1 MSKKHQLAELQLAIM
16 QVLWERAEATVGE
29 VRDALES
36 WRSLAYTTIG
46 TMLTKMEEKG
56 HVKHRSDGRTN
67 VYRPAIRR
75 DQVSR
80 SMVLDL
86 SKRLFAG
93 DVTQMVSHLLDG
105 QSVTRE
111 ELAALKRMIRD
122 KEQDLN
128 DG

>member
-1 MSKKHQLAELQLAIM
+1 M
-16 QVLWERAEATVGE
+16 
-29 VRDALES
+29 RDALES
-36 WRSLAYTTIG
+36 WRSLAYTTVG
-46 TMLTKMEEKG
+46 TMLARMEEKG
-56 HVKHRSDGRTN
+56 HVKHRSDGRAN
-67 VYRPAIRR
+67 VYRAAIRR
-75 DQVSR
+75 DQVGR

-122 KEQDLN
+122 KEQDLT

>member
-16 QVLWERAEATVGE
+16 QVLWEREEATVGE